1 MIYLFTGEDFF
12 SKQEKISSL
21 KKELFPSD
29 TESFNYDSFQ
39 AKELTLPLLKELLS
53 RLPVSAKQRLLVIK
67 DVLKLKP
74 DIQEYLLSRLK
85 DLPQNI
91 TLILDVSIAAAE
103 SGRFMGALLKAA
115 KVINFRNKP
124 EINAFDLGRAIERK
138 SAAAALNI
146 LADLFAN
153 GERPER
159 ILGALRY
166 QFVRPGVR
174 PGESRNKIRLLLETD
189 NNLKTGRIKGSFALE
204 ALVVR
209 LCQA

>member
-1 MIYLFTGEDFF
+1 MIYLFAGEDFL

-21 KKELFPSD
+21 KKQLFPPD

-67 DVLKLKP
+67 DALKLKP
-74 DIQEYLLSRLK
+74 DIQEYLLSPPA
-85 DLPQNI
+85 LPGFVVLVLDIAGLPREQN
-91 TLILDVSIAAAE
+91 VF
-103 SGRFMGALLKAA
+103 SGRLLKMA
-115 KVINFRNKP
+115 KVVNFKSQP
-124 EINAFDLGRAIERK
+124 EINAFGLARTIERGN
-138 SAAAALNI
+138 AAGALNI
-146 LADLFAN
+146 LADLLAG

-166 QFVRPGVR
+166 QFVRPGLPLEEVR
-174 PGESRNKIRLLLETD
+174 DKIRLLLETD

-209 LCQA
+209 LCRV

>member
-1 MIYLFTGEDFF
+1 M
-12 SKQEKISSL
+12 
-21 KKELFPSD
+21 
-29 TESFNYDSFQ
+29 
-39 AKELTLPLLKELLS
+39 
-53 RLPVSAKQRLLVIK
+53 
-67 DVLKLKP
+67 
-74 DIQEYLLSRLK
+74 SRLK

-91 TLILDVSIAAAE
+91 TLILDVSIATAE
-103 SGRFMGALLKAA
+103 SGRFMSALLKSA

-138 SAAAALNI
+138 SAERALNI

-174 PGESRNKIRLLLETD
+174 PEESRDKIRLLLETD
-189 NNLKTGRIKGSFALE
+189 NNLKTGRIKPVFALE

-209 LCQA
+209 LCRV

>member
-1 MIYLFTGEDFF
+1 MIYLFIGEDFLA
-12 SKQEKISSL
+12 KQERISSL
-21 KKELFPSD
+21 KKELFPAD
-29 TESFNYDSFQ
+29 TESFNYDSFY

-103 SGRFMGALLKAA
+103 SGRFMSALLKAA

-146 LADLFAN
+146 LADLLAN

-166 QFVRPGVR
+166 QLVRPVVR
-174 PGESRNKIRLLLETD
+174 SGESRNKIRLLLETD

-209 LCQA
+209 LCRV

>member
-21 KKELFPSD
+21 KKELFPPG

-67 DVLKLKP
+67 DILKLKP
-74 DIQEYLLSRLK
+74 DIQEYLLGQTALPGFVVLVLDIASLPREQNVFLK
-85 DLPQNI
+85 
-91 TLILDVSIAAAE
+91 
-103 SGRFMGALLKAA
+103 GLLKVS
-115 KVINFRNKP
+115 KVVNFKSPP
-124 EINAFDLGRAIERK
+124 EINAFGLARVIERGNA
-138 SAAAALNI
+138 SGALNI
-146 LADLFAN
+146 LADLLAA

-166 QFVRPGVR
+166 QFVRPGVTLEETR
-174 PGESRNKIRLLLETD
+174 DKIRLLLETD

-209 LCQA
+209 LCRNL

>member
-12 SKQEKISSL
+12 SKQERISSL
-21 KKELFPSD
+21 KKELFPSG

-67 DVLKLKP
+67 DILKLKP
-74 DIQEYLLSRLK
+74 DIQEYLLGQRA
-85 DLPQNI
+85 LPGFVVLVLDIASLPREQNI
-91 TLILDVSIAAAE
+91 FLK
-103 SGRFMGALLKAA
+103 GLLKVS
-115 KVINFRNKP
+115 KVVNFKSPP
-124 EINAFDLGRAIERK
+124 EINAFGLARAIERRNA
-138 SAAAALNI
+138 SGALNI
-146 LADLFAN
+146 LADLLAA

-166 QFVRPGVR
+166 QFVRPGAILEEAR
-174 PGESRNKIRLLLETD
+174 DKIRLLLETD

-209 LCQA
+209 LCRNL

>member
-1 MIYLFTGEDFF
+1 MVYLFTGEDAPA
-12 SKQEKISSL
+12 KQERISSL
-21 KKELFPSD
+21 KKEFFPAD
-29 TESFNYDSFQ
+29 TESFNYDSFS
-39 AKELTLPLLKELLS
+39 AKELTLPSLKELLS

-67 DVLKLKP
+67 DILKLKP

-85 DLPQNI
+85 DLPRNI

-103 SGRFMGALLKAA
+103 SGRFMSALLKSA

-138 SAAAALNI
+138 SAERALNI

-174 PGESRNKIRLLLETD
+174 PEESRDKIRLLLETD
-189 NNLKTGRIKGSFALE
+189 NNLKTGRIKPVFALE

-209 LCQA
+209 LCRV